1 MTPVTMNAEHS
12 KRLLIAVP
20 NRSYLMRLV
29 KQSACKELTRKGAR
43 MNYQYQ
49 GAGQTGET
57 TRQTDELGLP
67 ESIEVKKKTR
77 RSRLSIWKWII
88 FIVFILYFVITAYRI
103 PLFIQLG
110 EYLIVEH
117 KPQKADLI
125 VCLGGPSVGNSLAA
139 MDVYQKG
146 LAPYIFKAKEL
157 KPDGL
162 DYLKRKVENYPTKFD
177 LFTMIAEGFGI
188 PAEAI
193 LSPDKGVGSTI
204 EEANLVRA
212 LVLDKGYTSVIV
224 VTSLMHSRR
233 AYLTFR
239 RVFEDSEVKI
249 ISLPSHYQQFNP
261 KDWWKK
267 RKYTKELIIEYQKL
281 IYYKFKYRI

>member
-1 MTPVTMNAEHS
+1 
-12 KRLLIAVP
+12 
-20 NRSYLMRLV
+20 
-29 KQSACKELTRKGAR
+29 
-43 MNYQYQ
+43 MNYQNQ
-49 GAGQTGET
+49 GEIQTGET
-57 TRQTDELGLP
+57 PRQSDELGLP
-67 ESIEVKKKTR
+67 ESIDKKKKSR
-77 RSRLSIWKWII
+77 RPRLSIWKWIF
-88 FIVFILYFVITAYRI
+88 FILFILYFVITAYRI

-125 VCLGGPSVGNSLAA
+125 VCLGGPGVGNSLAA
-139 MDVYQKG
+139 VDAYQKG
-146 LAPYIFKAKEL
+146 LAPYIFKAKER

-162 DYLKRKVENYPTKFD
+162 DYLKDKIENFPTKFD

-193 LSPDKGVGSTI
+193 LSPEKRVGSTI

-212 LVLDKGYTSVIV
+212 FVLDRGYTSVIV
-224 VTSLMHSRR
+224 VTSLTHSRR

-239 RVFEDSEVKI
+239 RVFKDSEVKI
-249 ISLPSHYQQFNP
+249 LSLPSHYQRFNP

-267 RKYTKELIIEYQKL
+267 REYTKELIIEYQKL

>member
-1 MTPVTMNAEHS
+1 M
-12 KRLLIAVP
+12 
-20 NRSYLMRLV
+20 
-29 KQSACKELTRKGAR
+29 
-43 MNYQYQ
+43 
-49 GAGQTGET
+49 
-57 TRQTDELGLP
+57 
-67 ESIEVKKKTR
+67 
-77 RSRLSIWKWII
+77 
-88 FIVFILYFVITAYRI
+88 
-103 PLFIQLG
+103 
-110 EYLIVEH
+110 EH

-125 VCLGGPSVGNSLAA
+125 VCLGGSGAGNSLAA
-139 MDVYQKG
+139 VDVFQKG

-162 DYLKRKVENYPTKFD
+162 DYVKSKIENYPTKFD

-193 LSPDKGVGSTI
+193 LSPEKRVGSTI

-212 LVLDKGYTSVIV
+212 FVLDKGYKSVIV

-233 AYLTFR
+233 AYLTFS
-239 RVFEDSEVKI
+239 RVFRDSEVKI

-267 RKYTKELIIEYQKL
+267 REYVKELIIEYQKL

>member
-1 MTPVTMNAEHS
+1 
-12 KRLLIAVP
+12 
-20 NRSYLMRLV
+20 
-29 KQSACKELTRKGAR
+29 

-49 GAGQTGET
+49 GAEQTGET
-57 TRQTDELGLP
+57 LRKTDELGLP
-67 ESIEVKKKTR
+67 ESIEAKKKIR
-77 RSRLSIWKWII
+77 RPRLSVWKWIFFVI
-88 FIVFILYFVITAYRI
+88 FILYFVITAYRI

-117 KPQKADLI
+117 RPQKADLI

-139 MDVYQKG
+139 VNVYQKG

-162 DYLKRKVENYPTKFD
+162 DYLKRKIANYPTQYD
-177 LFTMIAEGFGI
+177 LFVMIAEGFGV

-193 LSPDKGVGSTI
+193 LSSDKRVGSTI
-204 EEANLVRA
+204 EEASLIRA
-212 LVLDKGYTSVIV
+212 FMLDKGYESVIV
-224 VTSLMHSRR
+224 VTSLVRSRR
-233 AYLTFR
+233 AYLTFK
-239 RVFEDSEVKI
+239 RVFKDSEVKI
-249 ISLPSHYQQFNP
+249 ISLPSHYQQFSP

-267 RKYTKELIIEYQKL
+267 RESVKELIIEYQKL

>member
-1 MTPVTMNAEHS
+1 
-12 KRLLIAVP
+12 
-20 NRSYLMRLV
+20 
-29 KQSACKELTRKGAR
+29 

-49 GAGQTGET
+49 GAEQTGET
-57 TRQTDELGLP
+57 PRKTDELGLP
-67 ESIEVKKKTR
+67 ESIDVKKKR
-77 RSRLSIWKWII
+77 RRPMLSIWKWIF
-88 FIVFILYFVITAYRI
+88 FIIFILYFVITAYRI

-125 VCLGGPSVGNSLAA
+125 VCLGGPGVGNSLAA
-139 MDVYQKG
+139 IDVYQKG
-146 LAPYIFKAKEL
+146 LAPYIFKAKAL
-157 KPDGL
+157 RPDGL
-162 DYLKRKVENYPTKFD
+162 DYVKSKIANYPTKFD

-188 PAEAI
+188 PAKAI
-193 LSPDKGVGSTI
+193 LSPGKMVGSTI
-204 EEANLVRA
+204 EEASLVRA
-212 LVLDKGYTSVIV
+212 FVLDKGYKSVIV

-233 AYLTFR
+233 AYLTLS
-239 RVFEDSEVKI
+239 RVFKDSEVKI

-267 RKYTKELIIEYQKL
+267 REYTKELIIEYQKL

>member
-1 MTPVTMNAEHS
+1 
-12 KRLLIAVP
+12 
-20 NRSYLMRLV
+20 
-29 KQSACKELTRKGAR
+29 

-49 GAGQTGET
+49 GEAQTGEAP
-57 TRQTDELGLP
+57 RQTDELGLP
-67 ESIEVKKKTR
+67 ESIDKKKKR
-77 RSRLSIWKWII
+77 RRPGLSVWKWIF
-88 FIVFILYFVITAYRI
+88 FILFILYFVITAYRI

-125 VCLGGPSVGNSLAA
+125 VCLGGPGVGNSLAA
-139 MDVYQKG
+139 VDVYQKG

-162 DYLKRKVENYPTKFD
+162 DYLKTKIEDYPTAFD

-188 PAEAI
+188 PSEAI
-193 LSPDKGVGSTI
+193 LSPDKRVGSTI

-212 LVLDKGYTSVIV
+212 FVLDKGYTSIIV

-239 RVFEDSEVKI
+239 RVFKDSEVKI

-261 KDWWKK
+261 KDWWKN
-267 RKYTKELIIEYQKL
+267 RAYTKELIIEYQKL